1 MNTDRII
8 PVNRE
13 HLLLMQVLCW
23 LGPGIKILLT
33 GIRSILEVNAVHPER
48 TWWLSLIALAVAVS
62 FSLMF
67 NNFVKR
73 YTARILNF
81 PERKKSLFAF
91 FDLHGYILII
101 FMMCLG
107 MSLKFIPGMPVEF
120 FAGFYP
126 GLGTALSIAG
136 VRYLVSWCKAMREG
150 VPE

>member
-1 MNTDRII
+1 MEQ
-8 PVNRE
+8 VN
-13 HLLLMQVLCW
+13 
-23 LGPGIKILLT
+23 IY
-33 GIRSILEVNAVHPER
+33 HPER
-48 TWWLSLIALAVAVS
+48 IWWLSLIAAAVAVT

-67 NNFVKR
+67 NNFIKR

-91 FDLHGYILII
+91 LDLHGYILII

-107 MSLKFIPGMPVEF
+107 IGLKYIPCMPTEF

-136 VRYLVSWCKAMREG
+136 IRYLVSWYKELK
-150 VPE
+150 EQSSE